1 MAFTIL
7 VILVLL
13 LVAFFVCMNILLFGI
28 NIPEPS
34 LIGPPIGIILNV
46 LVVSTI
52 VFFITDP

>member
-28 NIPEPS
+28 NIPVPS
-34 LIGPPIGIILNV
+34 LIGPAIGIILNV

>member
-13 LVAFFVCMNILLFGI
+13 LVAFFICMNILLFGI
-28 NIPEPS
+28 NIPVPS
-34 LIGPPIGIILNV
+34 FIGPAIGVILNL

-52 VFFITDP
+52 VFLFTEH